1 MRIRPPSSLPK
12 VGATLTPTTAAH
24 HRRSR
29 GEGGRGADPP
39 ASAAVP
45 VVGGRGFSHHHSQ
58 GQGRWIRPPP
68 AAPMVGALGAV
79 DPPTPACPRSRT
91 ARCHSPPSTEYP
103 RQPPPLPATGVEPEV
118 AEAACRVPLGTP
130 AANPLDAEI
139 ERRGGE
145 TGRRRVGGLRR

>member
-1 MRIRPPSSLPK
+1 MPAVARLQARPLPTNRCHSRGWRMRIRPPSSLPK

-29 GEGGRGADPP
+29 GQGGRGADPP

-45 VVGGRGFSHHHSQ
+45 VVGGRGFAHHQSQ
-58 GQGRWIRPPP
+58 GWGRWIRSPP

-79 DPPTPACPRSRT
+79 DPPTPACPRSHA

-103 RQPPPLPATGVEPEV
+103 R
-118 AEAACRVPLGTP
+118 
-130 AANPLDAEI
+130 
-139 ERRGGE
+139 
-145 TGRRRVGGLRR
+145 